1 MVKSNVELAW
11 ETMEDTFLEIQNKF
25 HQIYKPIDTGKP
37 DEDDETT
44 KKDRSTYS
52 DGNPDISVR
61 PRI

>member
-44 KKDRSTYS
+44 KKESLDY
-52 DGNPDISVR
+52 
-61 PRI
+61 